1 MINHARTLLCN
12 ISGSQ
17 YQPQYLGEEYIPPQY
32 AAAVMPSY
40 LQAAR
45 RLIFGTQPER
55 VFLNYRVRELM
66 QIIHETEFADYV
78 YDLDPRVTYWPEQQP
93 VFFNLR
99 KYVRAV
105 QIAGV
110 YGAKLFFK
118 GDLQADHDRGIALR
132 EYTIRASQLGA
143 TKITIEYDD
152 PHFSPTEKIVPV
164 TAGLTAAAPISGT
177 NLDVK
182 VGGAAISNQKLLLE
196 SGPRLLV
203 NEFRSFILES
213 PVLNSI
219 GDVAGVFDDTVWRVE
234 AFAPPTS
241 VVNTIPLLEI
251 LGEPNLLEIFGVSNY
266 DQPFATFKS
275 LWFDHPLAAYRLA
288 GFALA
293 MIYRTETIRNANYGR
308 R

>member
-12 ISGSQ
+12 VSGAQ

-32 AAAVMPSY
+32 AAQPLPSY

-55 VFLNYRVRELM
+55 VFLNHRVRELM

-78 YDLDPRVTYWPEQQP
+78 YDLDPRVTYWPEQNP

-99 KYVRAV
+99 KYVRAT

-110 YGAKLFFK
+110 YGAKIFFS
-118 GDLQADHDRGIALR
+118 GDLQADHDRGIAFR
-132 EYTIRASQLGA
+132 EYTVRATQLDD
-143 TKITIEYDD
+143 TQIIIEYDD
-152 PHFSPTEKIVPV
+152 PRFATTQKIVDVSTGISSPV
-164 TAGLTAAAPISGT
+164 SISGT
-177 NLDVK
+177 RVNVRI
-182 VGGAAISNQKLLLE
+182 GGSPLSNRELLLE
-196 SGPRLLV
+196 TGPSLLV
-203 NEFRSFILES
+203 GEMGEFILES
-213 PVLNSI
+213 PPLNPDGTI
-219 GDVAGVFDDTVWRVE
+219 PGVFEGTAWRVE
-234 AFAPPTS
+234 SFAPPNS
-241 VVNTIPLLEI
+241 VVNVIPLLEI

-275 LWFDHPLAAYRLA
+275 LWFDHPLAVYRLA

-293 MIYRTETIRNANYGR
+293 MIYRMEKLRNTVDGR
-308 R
+308 